1 MAVVKLFAMIMVVAY
16 AIEPPIAFRTAIRV
30 LKKHMMKEPIFEA
43 ASP

>member
-1 MAVVKLFAMIMVVAY
+1 MVKWFAMVMVVAY
-16 AIEPPIAFRTAIRV
+16 AIEPPIAVRAAIRV